1 MSVVIKDNTD
11 KYLNRLSDNLGTYME
26 DVALD
31 LTNAA
36 KSSAPH
42 LTGVLEKSINSELSH
57 NKDSIKITISATAK
71 DEKGYDYAPKM
82 HDGKY
87 NLGEQSLAK
96 PSGTSGISNQEFGVG
111 SGFIKN
117 PLELSFDSYVKYIS
131 EGINKSNI

>member
-11 KYLNRLSDNLGTYME
+11 KYLNKLSDNLGTYME

-31 LTNAA
+31 LTSAA
-36 KSSAPH
+36 RSSAPH
-42 LTGVLEKSINSELSH
+42 LTGALEKGINSELSH
-57 NKDSIKITISATAK
+57 NKDTVKITISATEK
-71 DEKGYDYAPKM
+71 DDKGYDYAPKM

-96 PSGTSGISNQEFGVG
+96 PSGTSGISKQEFGIG
-111 SGFIKN
+111 SGYIIN
-117 PLELSFDSYVKYIS
+117 PLELGFDSYVRYLS